1 MDEAMSPLTDQTF
14 FQFSDLHLPERV
26 GDGVCGFDPIAQLR
40 RVIAAAKATDARPT
54 CVIVSGDLSDN
65 GSVGS
70 YQTLQTVL
78 PELESFGVPVLLGL
92 GNHDRRVSFRGVIL
106 GEADPAEDAAY
117 YYKRVIGDLHVFMLD
132 SKTPG
137 KVAGELGPKQRA
149 WLAAELEQTPRGQAL
164 IVLHHSTTLWGIPN
178 IEEDELADARDLA
191 EILTPH
197 AVLGVLG
204 GHLHF
209 SVVAAYAGSVALT
222 APAVANRWDAT
233 CSGPR
238 MMGETGFNLCTVRG
252 GRLLVNP
259 ILLGAAG

>member
-1 MDEAMSPLTDQTF
+1 MSPLVDQTF
-14 FQFSDLHLPERV
+14 FQFSDVHLPARR
-26 GDGVCGFDPIAQLR
+26 GDLVCGFDPVAQLR

-54 CVIVSGDLSDN
+54 AVIVSGDLSDN
-65 GSVGS
+65 GSVAS
-70 YQTLQTVL
+70 YELLRELL
-78 PELESFGVPVLLGL
+78 PELEAFGVPVLLGL
-92 GNHDRRVSFRGVIL
+92 GNHDRRVSFRNVIL

-132 SKTPG
+132 SKVPG
-137 KVAGELGPKQRA
+137 KVAGELGAPQRA

-178 IEEDELADARDLA
+178 VEEDELLDASELA
-191 EILTPH
+191 EILAPH

-209 SVVAAYAGSVALT
+209 STVAAFAGSVTLT

-233 CSGPR
+233 SSGTR
-238 MMGETGFNLCTVRG
+238 ITGEAGFNLCTVRG

-259 ILLGAAG
+259 IVLGAES

>member
-1 MDEAMSPLTDQTF
+1 MSPLVDQTF
-14 FQFSDLHLPERV
+14 FQFSDVHLPERR
-26 GDGVCGFDPIAQLR
+26 GDLVCGFDPVAQLR
-40 RVIAAAKATDARPT
+40 RVIAAAKAADARPT
-54 CVIVSGDLSDN
+54 VVIVSGDLSDN

-70 YQTLQTVL
+70 YELLRELL

-92 GNHDRRVSFRGVIL
+92 GNHDRRVSFRQVIL

-132 SKTPG
+132 SKVPG
-137 KVAGELGPKQRA
+137 QVAGELGVQQRA

-164 IVLHHSTTLWGIPN
+164 IVLHHSTTLWGIRN
-178 IEEDELADARDLA
+178 VEEDELLDARELA
-191 EILTPH
+191 EVLAPH

-209 SVVAAYAGSVALT
+209 STVAAFAGSVTLT

-233 CSGPR
+233 SAGTR
-238 MMGETGFNLCTVRG
+238 ITGETGFNLCTVRR

-259 ILLGAAG
+259 IVLGAAG